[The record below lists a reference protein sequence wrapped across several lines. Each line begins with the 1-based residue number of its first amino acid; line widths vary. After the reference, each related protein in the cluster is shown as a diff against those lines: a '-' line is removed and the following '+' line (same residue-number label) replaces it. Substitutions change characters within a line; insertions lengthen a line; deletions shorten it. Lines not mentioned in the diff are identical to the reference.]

1 MSMGADADPPRIRKG
16 DRDDPRAIH
25 QRIAADLRDEI
36 LSGNIAEGSRL
47 PSTAQLIAR
56 FGSSNA
62 SIQKAVQLLKD
73 EGLVSSRAGAS
84 VQVREQRRHVMTPAK
99 FSAPAAPGEPYRWI
113 TEAVNEGHTASS
125 TLLVVNEV
133 PAPREVA
140 DAFGLPEGGLAVL
153 RGQLLELDGE
163 PAELVESYYPVDL
176 ARGTALAE
184 FRKIKG
190 GTPTLLA
197 GLGHPPAPDGTV
209 DRVSACIPTQAQ
221 YKGLRL
227 PSELIPILRTF
238 RTVHSIHGRII
249 EATIM
254 AKAGHLY
261 ELSYSF

>member
-1 MSMGADADPPRIRKG
+1 MSADADPTKIRKG

-36 LSGNIAEGSRL
+36 LSGDIVEGSRL

-73 EGLVSSRAGAS
+73 EGLVTSRAGAS
-84 VQVREQRRHVMTPAK
+84 VQVREQRRHVMTPANY
-99 FSAPAAPGEPYRWI
+99 SAPAAPGETYRWI
-113 TEAVNEGHTASS
+113 AEAANKGHAASS
-125 TLLVVNEV
+125 TLLAVREV

-140 DAFGLPEGGLAVL
+140 DAFGLPEGGHATQRV
-153 RGQLLELDGE
+153 QLLELDGE

-176 ARGTALAE
+176 AQGTALAE

-197 GLGHPPAPDGTV
+197 QLGHPPAPGGTH
-209 DRVSACIPTQAQ
+209 DRISACIPTQAQ
-221 YKGLRL
+221 YKALRL

-238 RTVHSIHGRII
+238 RTVRSVQGRII

-261 ELSYSF
+261 ELSYTF